1 MAKVNGICH
10 LCGKNT
16 ILTFEHIPPK
26 KANNKDNSKMITG
39 KEIFNVDKM
48 HDGKS
53 LRYIQRQQ
61 GAGDY
66 TLCEECNNNTGH
78 WYADEYIKFAN
89 EIGYCLNCK
98 TNLETTKTIKLAS
111 NKLYFQRI
119 IKQILCMFL
128 STIQP
133 EYAIECEDIRQY
145 VLNKDNVNFNEK
157 KYRISMFLLR
167 KYENSHSGIINM
179 LINEDGKNYI
189 KTIALMNLY
198 PLGFILEIN
207 PQDKELAETTNITK
221 FTTLKYDEI
230 KNVEML
236 VSITDRYS
244 ISKFTKRII
253 EKNYGLNK
261 KGKDKN
267 E

>member
-1 MAKVNGICH
+1 
-10 LCGKNT
+10 
-16 ILTFEHIPPK
+16 
-26 KANNKDNSKMITG
+26 
-39 KEIFNVDKM
+39 
-48 HDGKS
+48 
-53 LRYIQRQQ
+53 
-61 GAGDY
+61 
-66 TLCEECNNNTGH
+66 
-78 WYADEYIKFAN
+78 
-89 EIGYCLNCK
+89 
-98 TNLETTKTIKLAS
+98 
-111 NKLYFQRI
+111 
-119 IKQILCMFL
+119 MFL

-133 EYAIECEDIRQY
+133 EYAIELEDIRQY